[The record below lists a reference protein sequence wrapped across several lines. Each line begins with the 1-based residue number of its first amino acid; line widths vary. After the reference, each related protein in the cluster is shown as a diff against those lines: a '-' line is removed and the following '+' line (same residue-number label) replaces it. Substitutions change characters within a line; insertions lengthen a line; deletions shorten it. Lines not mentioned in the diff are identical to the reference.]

1 MIIYL
6 WCKHNVSWLQLAE
19 TTAWFYS
26 SREVVAQL
34 LDIQKADVT
43 KLLSAPWRLAA

>member
-6 WCKHNVSWLQLAE
+6 LCKDHFNWLQVAE

-34 LDIQKADVT
+34 LDIQKADVK
-43 KLLSAPWRLAA
+43 KLLSAPWRPAM